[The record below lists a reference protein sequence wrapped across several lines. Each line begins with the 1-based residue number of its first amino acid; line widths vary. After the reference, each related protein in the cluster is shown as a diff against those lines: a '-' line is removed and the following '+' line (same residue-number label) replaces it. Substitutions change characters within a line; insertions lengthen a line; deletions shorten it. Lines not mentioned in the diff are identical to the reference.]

1 MKYIL
6 TLILA
11 AWCFSA
17 SAQHGYISSSGDVIL
32 ESGSIEIYASPYIY
46 VDFDYHTTRQVW
58 ITTLS
63 LTDAVISANGL
74 RSKKTFQIEFDAA
87 TIDAITMSGATNTEK
102 ISNGILQAV
111 EDYLI
116 VLNGSIFTLN

>member
-1 MKYIL
+1 MKKTLFIALLFCSL
-6 TLILA
+6 TT
-11 AWCFSA
+11 
-17 SAQHGYISSSGDVIL
+17 SAQHEYISSSGDVVL

-46 VDFDYHTTRQVW
+46 VDFTYHATRQVW
-58 ITTLS
+58 VTTLS
-63 LTDAVISANGL
+63 ITDAVISASGL
-74 RSKKTFQIEFDAA
+74 RTKKTFQIEFDAA